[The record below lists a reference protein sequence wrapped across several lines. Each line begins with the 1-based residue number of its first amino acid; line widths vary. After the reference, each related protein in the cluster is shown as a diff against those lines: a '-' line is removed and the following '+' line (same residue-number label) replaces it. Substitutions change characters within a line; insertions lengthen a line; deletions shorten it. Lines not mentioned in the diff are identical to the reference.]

1 MFRHEKYHMYLPK
14 LLDSHVE
21 SSDDDDDDDDGEE
34 GGGGQFHY
42 TSSFFFRYIPNFLHL
57 MLQHLSS
64 SSYLAPN

>member
-1 MFRHEKYHMYLPK
+1 M

-21 SSDDDDDDDDGEE
+21 FNDVDDTAAADDGDGEE

-42 TSSFFFRYIPNFLHL
+42 NSSFFFRYIPNFLHL

>member
-1 MFRHEKYHMYLPK
+1 M

-34 GGGGQFHY
+34 GGGQFHY
-42 TSSFFFRYIPNFLHL
+42 NSSFFFRDIPIFLDLL

-64 SSYLAPN
+64 SSYLAPNLDDF

>member
-1 MFRHEKYHMYLPK
+1 M

-21 SSDDDDDDDDGEE
+21 SSDDDDDDDGEE

-42 TSSFFFRYIPNFLHL
+42 NSSSFFFRYIPIFLDLL

-64 SSYLAPN
+64 SRYLAPY

>member
-1 MFRHEKYHMYLPK
+1 M

-42 TSSFFFRYIPNFLHL
+42 NSSSFFFRYIPIFLDLL

-64 SSYLAPN
+64 SSYLAPY

>member
-1 MFRHEKYHMYLPK
+1 M

-21 SSDDDDDDDDGEE
+21 SNDDDDDDGEE

-42 TSSFFFRYIPNFLHL
+42 NSSFFFRYIPNFLHL

>member
-1 MFRHEKYHMYLPK
+1 MLM
-14 LLDSHVE
+14 DSHVE

-42 TSSFFFRYIPNFLHL
+42 NSSSFFFRYIPNFLHL

-64 SSYLAPN
+64 SSYLAPY

>member
-1 MFRHEKYHMYLPK
+1 M
-14 LLDSHVE
+14 LLDSHAE
-21 SSDDDDDDDDGEE
+21 SNDDDDDDDGEE

-42 TSSFFFRYIPNFLHL
+42 NSSSFFFRYIPIFLHL